1 MEPAQAPRLTHKI
14 LMCGE
19 IEAITALHIGGNDA
33 GLSIGGADKL
43 VVRNAIDNTPYI
55 PGSSLKG
62 RMRSLLEKANCAGSC
77 NGFKVTINERD
88 KEPKLGPC
96 SCEDPDQEPCPVC
109 LVFGVAASTA
119 RKFKADQP
127 YAGAAR
133 LLVRD
138 AVLSNRKFL
147 ENPRLRLDM
156 PYTELKTEVSIDR
169 LTSAANPRQFERV
182 PVGAKFAFELVL
194 NVFKHDNTDE
204 YRQLVE
210 QGLALVAEDALG
222 GQSSRGYGKVVITLN
237 RQIKLA
243 VEQYPQW
250 KELKQTPEG
259 NLLHNGPR
267 TFGSRIVKAAVVE
280 APAD

>member
-77 NGFKVTINERD
+77 NGFKVTISERD

-119 RKFKADQP
+119 RKFKAGQP

-138 AVLSNRKFL
+138 AALSNGDVLKD
-147 ENPRLRLDM
+147 PGLRLDM

-182 PVGAKFAFELVL
+182 PAGARFAFELVL
-194 NVFKHDNTDE
+194 NVFEGDKKDDF
-204 YRQLVE
+204 LKLIE
-210 QGLALVAEDALG
+210 QGLALVADDALG
-222 GQSSRGYGKVVITLN
+222 GQGSRGYGKVLIALKRLSEIN
-237 RQIKLA
+237 AELYKDPHKLA
-243 VEQYPQW
+243 GTQQENKL
-250 KELKQTPEG
+250 KEHLVF
-259 NLLHNGPR
+259 
-267 TFGSRIVKAAVVE
+267 FGSRIVEAKAA
-280 APAD
+280 